1 MERDISVFSKLG
13 PTWGYDIVI
22 GTHPGIFH
30 ADEIVAISLLH
41 IYHDT
46 KNIGIMRSED
56 PNELKKCDIFVDIGD
71 SKHIN
76 TKLIWKELGKKIVKK
91 LANNVEGK
99 LNEFQISAVADSI
112 DENYIQSIDENNNRI
127 YSTDDTFSYI
137 EAFLP
142 SWYCCDNRAFNEAF
156 AKVVEI
162 TISILERFIRKKIEK
177 EASYFLILSSMDNN
191 CSRILELPAP
201 TIQWQ
206 EPLLLYNGCF
216 RQTADFVIFPY
227 PSAYPSE
234 SWAAQCVPRN
244 CIAPFD
250 KRIPFP
256 KNWAGQT
263 NKLSEISG
271 IPDATFCDSNCSFVR
286 ANTKEA
292 VIQMCE
298 KAIEIFE
305 SSKTFEKKQ
314 IEKIS
319 PVYDLQF
326 AKQSWGIFI

>member
-13 PTWGYDIVI
+13 SLWGYDVVI

-30 ADEIVAISLLH
+30 ANEVVAISLLH
-41 IYHDT
+41 IYYEYEC
-46 KNIGIMRSED
+46 IGVMRTED
-56 PNELKKCDIFVDIGD
+56 AKELEKCDIFVGIGD
-71 SKHIN
+71 GKFAN
-76 TKLIWKELGKKIVKK
+76 AKLVWKELGKKIVKK
-91 LANNVEGK
+91 LANNLEGK
-99 LNEFQISAVADSI
+99 LNEFQLSAVVDSI
-112 DENYIQSIDENNNRI
+112 DENYIQQIDE
-127 YSTDDTFSYI
+127 TFSYI

-142 SWYCCDNRAFNEAF
+142 NWYCRDNRGFNEAF

-162 TISILERFIRKKIEK
+162 TISILERFIRKAIEK
-177 EASYFLILSSMDNN
+177 EVSYFLVLSSLNN
-191 CSRILELPAP
+191 NSSRILELPAP

-206 EPLLLYNGCF
+206 EPILLYNGCF
-216 RQTADFVIFPY
+216 RQNVDFVIFPY
-227 PSAYPSE
+227 PYGYPVE

-244 CIAPFD
+244 CIVPFD

-263 NKLSEISG
+263 NKLPEISG

-305 SSKTFEKKQ
+305 SSKTFEKK
-314 IEKIS
+314 
-319 PVYDLQF
+319 
-326 AKQSWGIFI
+326 